1 MGLSFI
7 GNSKVGNNKNAE
19 KNYIKFIS
27 KVGWVYAILAFFAFV
42 GIYFYNEYISNFIKF
57 PFYTLVLVG
66 LFCGYFQI
74 KKTIFSS
81 IAILY
86 KYFNLDSFSI
96 IILNFIFVSLLIVSN
111 KYFEIN
117 AIKNGFIF
125 LSAIWIVG
133 TVASY
138 LYVKNKYQNNS
149 LNNSIFTFDLVK
161 IKSDSFWLSICSISF
176 LTWAFI
182 DKIFG
187 QFLGLGYI
195 TFFSISTMF
204 YQLLSSGIGGVYSSV
219 YISVNKNNDIKKNES
234 IYTYLFKV
242 LAISS
247 ICVSLLIINRETLFY
262 ILSVDKIDKIEQPI
276 KILLFNTYL
285 LASIGGSFAI
295 FTYKLL
301 ATLGESKFAAFISLC
316 TIFINIIT
324 NIVLLHFL
332 GPIAIPLGLIISQSI
347 YFIIAFIRLHRTK
360 SIYRTIDFSQMIKS
374 IIIPVTVLSFPFLV
388 TSFIQNIILI
398 NVVFALVILLLVK
411 FIYGSI
417 HSIFLYE

>member
-1 MGLSFI
+1 MH
-7 GNSKVGNNKNAE
+7 
-19 KNYIKFIS
+19 
-27 KVGWVYAILAFFAFV
+27 
-42 GIYFYNEYISNFIKF
+42 
-57 PFYTLVLVG
+57 
-66 LFCGYFQI
+66 LF
-74 KKTIFSS
+74 K
-81 IAILY
+81 
-86 KYFNLDSFSI
+86 
-96 IILNFIFVSLLIVSN
+96 
-111 KYFEIN
+111 
-117 AIKNGFIF
+117 
-125 LSAIWIVG
+125 
-133 TVASY
+133 
-138 LYVKNKYQNNS
+138 
-149 LNNSIFTFDLVK
+149 FDLVK
-161 IKSDSFWLSICSISF
+161 IKSYSFWLSICSISF